1 MANVVD
7 NLLAFKI
14 LYMLVTPFD
23 KTEAFKRGVIDKD
36 GTVLVKVKD
45 QTPEQKEVY
54 DLLDRLVFSL
64 KRLLGKVPGGKSQI
78 ASLAAA
84 YYLVKESYECG
95 MPINEQRVKN
105 MLAII
110 EEGVVLVEEQILI
123 DEFLQVFEDVGAG
136 AVGVG
141 GTTIANRVGA
151 SVATDQPVVNLKKKK
166 DKFGAFDVP
175 DHLFRRFAKGKKKV
189 A

>member
-45 QTPEQKEVY
+45 QTPEQKEAY

-64 KRLLGKVPGGKSQI
+64 KRLLGKLPGGKSQI

-84 YYLVKESYECG
+84 YYLVKESYEG
-95 MPINEQRVKN
+95 GTSINEQRVKN
-105 MLAII
+105 MLDII
-110 EEGVVLVEEQILI
+110 EEGVILVEEQLTVLNFIKLY
-123 DEFLQVFEDVGAG
+123 EEGEGGAMPVN
-136 AVGVG
+136 A
-141 GTTIANRVGA
+141 IANKVGA
-151 SVATDQPVVNLKKKK
+151 SVSTDIPVIKVGKNKKPTPI
-166 DKFGAFDVP
+166 A
-175 DHLFRRFAKGKKKV
+175 RRKPLGVKEV
-189 A
+189 T